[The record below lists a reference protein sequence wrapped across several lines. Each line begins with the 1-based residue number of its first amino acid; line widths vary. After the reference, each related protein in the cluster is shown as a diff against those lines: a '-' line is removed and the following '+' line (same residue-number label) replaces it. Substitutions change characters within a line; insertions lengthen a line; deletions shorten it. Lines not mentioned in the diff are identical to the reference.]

1 MEVNA
6 YNSAAYFGAKAATPK
21 AGLDANAF
29 IKLLTVQLANQNP
42 LEPMKDSDF
51 FAQLAQ
57 LGTVNGIDKMKGS
70 LDMSQ
75 AAGMLGKTVSG
86 SYPGSTAGSVTT
98 FTGVVERVSL
108 KDGTQFL
115 TVKQPDGTRAEMKL
129 AAVQSIE

>member
-6 YNSAAYFGAKAATPK
+6 YNSATYFGAKPVAPK
-21 AGLDANAF
+21 SGLDATAF

-75 AAGMLGKTVSG
+75 AAGLLGKTVSG
-86 SYPGSTAGSVTT
+86 NQTGPTAGTHTS
-98 FTGVVERVSL
+98 FYGVVERVAV
-108 KDGTQFL
+108 KDGTQML
-115 TVKQPDGTRAEMKL
+115 TVRQADGTTTEANL
-129 AAVQSIE
+129 SAVQSIE

>member
-6 YNSAAYFGAKAATPK
+6 YNSQSYFGAKPAAPK
-21 AGLDANAF
+21 AGLDATAF

-75 AAGMLGKTVSG
+75 AAGMLGRTVSG
-86 SYPGSTAGSVTT
+86 SQIAATVGSQTS
-98 FTGVVERVSL
+98 FSGVVERVSL
-108 KDGTQFL
+108 RDGTQTV
-115 TVKQPDGTRAEMKL
+115 TVKQADGSTTDVKL
-129 AAVQSIE
+129 SAVQSIE

>member
-6 YNSAAYFGAKAATPK
+6 YNSQSYFGAKPAAPK
-21 AGLDANAF
+21 AGLDATAF

-75 AAGMLGKTVSG
+75 AAGMLGRTVSG
-86 SYPGSTAGSVTT
+86 SQIGATVGSQTS
-98 FTGVVERVSL
+98 FSGVVERVSL
-108 KDGTQFL
+108 RDGTQML
-115 TVKQPDGTRAEMKL
+115 TVKQADGSTTDVKL
-129 AAVQSIE
+129 SAVQSIE

>member
-1 MEVNA
+1 MEVSTF
-6 YNSAAYFGAKAATPK
+6 NSAAFFGQKAATPK

-86 SYPGSTAGSVTT
+86 SVPGSTAGSASN
-98 FTGVVERVSL
+98 FSGVVERVTL
-108 KDGTQFL
+108 KDGAQTL
-115 TVKQPDGTRAEMKL
+115 TVRQFDGTRAEVKL
-129 AAVQSIE
+129 TAVQSIE